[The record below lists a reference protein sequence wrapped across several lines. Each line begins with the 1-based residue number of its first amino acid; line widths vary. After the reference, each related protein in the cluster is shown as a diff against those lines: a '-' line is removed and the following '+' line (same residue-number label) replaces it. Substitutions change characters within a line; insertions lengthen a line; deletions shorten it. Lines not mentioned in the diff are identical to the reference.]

1 MLAGHECA
9 SFLLE
14 IWNVEVTC
22 CKTYKFGLQ
31 EMALFTVSQGR
42 DCVFLRSLVQA
53 EEILIIDSLHLL
65 VFIWIQIKVNFIGN
79 VKIKESIKSQQKY
92 QYSCKDKGN
101 FL

>member
-1 MLAGHECA
+1 
-9 SFLLE
+9 
-14 IWNVEVTC
+14 
-22 CKTYKFGLQ
+22 
-31 EMALFTVSQGR
+31 MALFTVSQLR

-53 EEILIIDSLHLL
+53 EEIVMIDSLHLL

-79 VKIKESIKSQQKY
+79 VKIKESIESQQKY

>member
-1 MLAGHECA
+1 MY
-9 SFLLE
+9 
-14 IWNVEVTC
+14 

-31 EMALFTVSQGR
+31 EMALFTVSQWR

-53 EEILIIDSLHLL
+53 EEILIDSLHLL

-79 VKIKESIKSQQKY
+79 VKIKERIESQQKY
-92 QYSCKDKGN
+92 QYSCEDKSN